1 MNPEIMELSA
11 QLKARFDKLQDAYPV
26 KRSALIPMMMYAQDE
41 FGYVSD
47 EMIEEIARRL
57 ELRTVQVEETLAYYS
72 MLRRKPMGKYHV
84 QVCTN
89 VACMLRGGY
98 DILEQA
104 KKRLEIGHKETTK
117 DGIFSLEEV
126 ECIGACTGAP
136 AMQVNYDFYENLTPR
151 SFDDIIEELDAG
163 RRPEP
168 VPVTSGALHA
178 REPKETI
185 LISKLWGVKDSR
197 KIDVYLQNGGYK
209 ALEKALKDMTPAA
222 IIDEVKK
229 SNLRG
234 RGGAGFPTGMK
245 WSFVPKDSPK
255 AKYVICNAD
264 ESEPGTCKDR
274 PLMEMVPHQLIE
286 GMVIAGRAIGANRG
300 FIYIR
305 GEYRYVLDL
314 VEEALAEAYQRGY
327 LGKNILGSGFDHDLL
342 IHTGAGA
349 YECGEES
356 ALMESLEGKRG
367 YPRIKPPFPAV
378 VGLYGCPTIINN
390 VETLSAVPAII
401 LEGGEAYA
409 NRGTPR
415 NGGTRLLCVAGHVNK
430 PGIYEIPLGMNM
442 KEFIFG
448 MAGGIPDGKKL
459 KAVIPGGSS
468 CPLLTAEEVD
478 VPMDYDSVAKIGSMM
493 GSGGMVVMGEDTCM
507 VDMARRIMHF
517 YAHESCGWCI
527 PCREGTTWL
536 RKMLERFHAGLGR
549 SEDIDL
555 VGELAKNM
563 LGRTFCPLGDAAAM
577 PTISIVQKFRSEFE
591 DHLNGRCAY
600 KDTEALLGAR

>member
-1 MNPEIMELSA
+1 MELSPKLA
-11 QLKARFDKLQDAYPV
+11 ARFEKLQNAYPA

-41 FGYVSD
+41 FGYITD
-47 EMIEEIARRL
+47 ELIAEIAKRL
-57 ELRTVQVEETLAYYS
+57 DLHTVQVEETLEYYS
-72 MLRRKPMGKYHV
+72 MLRRKPMGKHHV

-98 DILEQA
+98 ELLDHA
-104 KKRLEIGHKETTK
+104 KKRLEIGHKQTTG
-117 DGIFSLEEV
+117 DGMFSLEEV

-136 AMQVNYDFYENLTPR
+136 AMQINYDFFENLTPLR
-151 SFDDIIEELDAG
+151 FDRIIEELDKG
-163 RRPEP
+163 KRPEP
-168 VPVTSGALHA
+168 VGVISGALHE
-178 REPKETI
+178 RNPLETP
-185 LISKLWGVKDSR
+185 LISKRWGVQESN
-197 KIDVYLQNGGYK
+197 KIAVFLQNGGYQ
-209 ALEKALKDMTPAA
+209 ALEKALKQMTPES

-229 SNLRG
+229 SSLRG

-255 AKYVICNAD
+255 PKYVICNAD

-274 PLMEMVPHQLIE
+274 PLMEMDPHQLIE
-286 GMVIAGRAIGANRG
+286 GIIIAGRAINAHNG

-305 GEYRYVLDL
+305 GEYRYVLDI
-314 VEEALAEAYQRGY
+314 VEDAIEEAYSRGY
-327 LGKNILGSGFDHDLL
+327 LGKNILGSGFDFDLL

-390 VETLSAVPAII
+390 VETLSAVPSII

-409 NRGTPR
+409 NRGTPK

-442 KEFIFG
+442 KKFIDEV
-448 MAGGIPDGKKL
+448 AGGIPGGRKL

-468 CPLLTAEEVD
+468 CPLLTASEID
-478 VPMDYDSVAKIGSMM
+478 IAMDYDTVAKAGSML
-493 GSGGMVVMGEDTCM
+493 GSGGMVVIDDETCM
-507 VDMARRIMHF
+507 VDMARRIMQF

-536 RKMLERFHAGLGR
+536 RKMLERFHAGFGR
-549 SEDIDL
+549 SQDIDM
-555 VGELAKNM
+555 VGDLAKNM

-577 PTISIVQKFRSEFE
+577 PTISIVTKFRSEFE
-591 DHLNGRCAY
+591 DHLQGRCAY
-600 KDTEALLGAR
+600 KSAEALVGSR